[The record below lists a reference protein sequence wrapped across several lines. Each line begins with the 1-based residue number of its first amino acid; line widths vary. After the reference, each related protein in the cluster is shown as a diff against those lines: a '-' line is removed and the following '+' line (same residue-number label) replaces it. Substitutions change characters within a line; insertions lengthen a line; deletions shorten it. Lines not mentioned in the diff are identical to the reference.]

1 MIKFKK
7 FDKLSAEEKRI
18 KCLPLIK
25 EMQKEL
31 KAKQNEIIKVERTEE
46 QLIIYFSETEK
57 FILKGWFADNI
68 FITARG
74 GFGL

>member
-7 FDKLSAEEKRI
+7 FDKLSVEEKRI

-46 QLIIYFSETEK
+46 QLAIYFSDRK
-57 FILKGWFADNI
+57 IILKGWIADNI
-68 FITARG
+68 FVTARR